1 MVTFAPMVMM
11 MMMMMLGLATSWGGV
26 RKWGL
31 GKIVVLGILICGV
44 GVYGAILD
52 GLWWW
57 WW

>member
-1 MVTFAPMVMM
+1 MMMM

-57 WW
+57 WWWWWW